1 MNCSDHPDREAVGA
15 CVTCGRVVCAE
26 CKEALGGR
34 VYCYTCSLR
43 VPAETPELSGRSSD
57 TNLNWFQSHLN
68 WTMILALL
76 GLSIPVVIAAAIGA
90 ATDSVAPVV
99 VIGMMALLG
108 LLMAWG
114 WALRRRNRSLWWIL
128 LCLFAPPL
136 GLLIFFYLE
145 RRSDN
150 SGGPPRPPQS
160 RITH

>member
-15 CVTCGRVVCAE
+15 CVNCGRLVCAD

-43 VPAETPELSGRSSD
+43 AAPETPELRGSSSD

-68 WTMILALL
+68 WTMILALI
-76 GLSIPVVIAAAIGA
+76 GLSIIVGIGAAIGA
-90 ATDSVAPVV
+90 ATDSAAPIAV
-99 VIGMMALLG
+99 MALLA
-108 LLMAWG
+108 LPLMLIAWG

-136 GLLIFFYLE
+136 GLLLFFYLE
-145 RRSDN
+145 RRS
-150 SGGPPRPPQS
+150 SPSEGPPQPPQS